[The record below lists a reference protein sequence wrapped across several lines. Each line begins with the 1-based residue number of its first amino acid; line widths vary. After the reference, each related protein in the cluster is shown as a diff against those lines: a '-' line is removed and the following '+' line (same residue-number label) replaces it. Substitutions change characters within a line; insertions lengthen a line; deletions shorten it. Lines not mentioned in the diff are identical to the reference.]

1 MLRRKRLRR
10 SFPAQEKI
18 DRVERDHELP
28 LERPQAGVIS
38 G

>member
-1 MLRRKRLRR
+1 MLRRQRLRR
-10 SFPAQEKI
+10 FFPTREKI
-18 DRVERDHELP
+18 DRVERDNELP